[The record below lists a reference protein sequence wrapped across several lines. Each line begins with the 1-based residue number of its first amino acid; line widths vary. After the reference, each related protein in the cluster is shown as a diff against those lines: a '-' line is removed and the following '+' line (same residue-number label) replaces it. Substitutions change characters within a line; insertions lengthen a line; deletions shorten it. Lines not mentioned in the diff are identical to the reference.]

1 MRMPLALITL
11 PMLLALVCGGVEA
24 QTPPSPTPTRAQLL
38 YDTHCIACHS
48 AQMHWRD
55 KKLAT
60 DWPSL
65 KALVRSWQATAGQFW
80 SEADIVEVA
89 RYLNEAYYRFPQSSD
104 VVGSLAPTAR

>member
-1 MRMPLALITL
+1 MPIPPARATL
-11 PMLLALVCGGVEA
+11 SLLLALAWSSVAA
-24 QTPPSPTPTRAQLL
+24 QMPPSPTPTRAQLL

-65 KALVRSWQATAGQFW
+65 KALVRRWQATAGQHW
-80 SEADIVEVA
+80 SEAEIVEVA
-89 RYLNEAYYRFPQSSD
+89 RYLNQAYYRFPQSSD
-104 VVGSLAPTAR
+104 LVGSLAPAAR

>member
-1 MRMPLALITL
+1 MRMSLACTALMLALS
-11 PMLLALVCGGVEA
+11 ASGGRA
-24 QTPPSPTPTRAQLL
+24 QAPPSPTPTRAQLL

-65 KALVRSWQATAGQFW
+65 KALVRRWQATAGQFW

-89 RYLNEAYYRFPQSSD
+89 RYLNQAYYRFAQTSD
-104 VVGSLAPTAR
+104 VVGSLTPVAR

>member
-1 MRMPLALITL
+1 MPIPLACTARSL
-11 PMLLALVCGGVEA
+11 LLALACSGAAA

-65 KALVRSWQATAGQFW
+65 KALVRRWQATAGQFW
-80 SEADIVEVA
+80 SEAEIVEVA
-89 RYLNEAYYRFPQSSD
+89 RYLNEAYYRFPQTSD
-104 VVGSLAPTAR
+104 LVGALGPTMR